1 MSWDDGPY
9 EPPGLELTDSTA
21 ILEVL
26 TRHGVRFVVIGGFA
40 ALLQGS
46 PFPTNDV
53 DITPS
58 TDHQNYQRLS
68 AALTELDAKV
78 RAARTKPLKFNHDA
92 DSLAAV
98 NVWNLSTKF
107 GELDISTIPSGTTG
121 YDDLARDALPV
132 SIRGVHISVSS
143 LADIVRS
150 KEAAGRNKDR
160 RVLPLLRELVAR
172 DTRARAEARR
182 RKPPKPL

>member
-1 MSWDDGPY
+1 MPY
-9 EPPGLELTDSTA
+9 EPPRLELTDATA

-26 TRHGVRFVVIGGFA
+26 THHGVRFVVIGGFA

-58 TDHQNYQRLS
+58 ADHENYLRLS
-68 AALTELDAKV
+68 AALTELEAKV
-78 RAARTKPLKFNHDA
+78 RAPNTKPLKFNHDA

-98 NVWNLSTKF
+98 AVWNLSTKF
-107 GELDISTIPSGTTG
+107 GDLDISAVPAGTTG
-121 YDDLARDALPV
+121 YQDLVRDATGV
-132 SIRGVHISVSS
+132 TIRGVHISLSS

-150 KEAAGRNKDR
+150 KGAANRDKDR
-160 RVLPLLRELVAR
+160 RVLPVLRELVGEQ
-172 DTRARAEARR
+172 TKARAESRR
-182 RKPPKPL
+182 RKREPL

>member
-1 MSWDDGPY
+1 MSWGDGPY
-9 EPPGLELTDSTA
+9 EPPSLELTDSTA

-58 TDHQNYQRLS
+58 TDGDNYQRLS
-68 AALTELDAKV
+68 GALTELEAKV
-78 RAARTKPLKFNHDA
+78 RAPGAKPLKFNHDA

-98 NVWNLSTKF
+98 SVWNLATKF
-107 GELDISTIPSGTTG
+107 GDLDISTVPAGTTG
-121 YDDLARDALPV
+121 YDDLARDAFTVLLRDV
-132 SIRGVHISVSS
+132 QISVSS
-143 LADIVRS
+143 LADVVRS

-172 DTRARAEARR
+172 ETKARAVARR
-182 RKPPKPL
+182 RKPPEPL